1 MALLKLFF
9 GLFILMT
16 IVSSCGTQSQIV
28 SNENVNQTTVGLNR
42 KNYKV
47 VDVVTGKASNT
58 YIFGIGGMSKKAL
71 MESAKLK
78 MYDINYLKGKSAAYA
93 NMTTE
98 SRISKFLPFYYKRT
112 IISSAILV
120 EFTE

>member
-1 MALLKLFF
+1 MSLPKLFF
-9 GLFILMT
+9 GLFILT
-16 IVSSCGTQSQIV
+16 AIVSSCGIQSQIV

-47 VDVVTGKASNT
+47 VDVVTGRASNT

-78 MYDINYLKGKSAAYA
+78 MYDTNYLMGKSAAYT

-98 SRISKFLPFYYKRT
+98 SRISMFLPFYYKRT

>member
-1 MALLKLFF
+1 
-9 GLFILMT
+9 MT
-16 IVSSCGTQSQIV
+16 MVSSCGMQSQIV

-47 VDVVTGKASNT
+47 VDVVKGKASNT

-78 MYDINYLKGKSAAYA
+78 MYNTNYLIGKSAAYA

-98 SRISKFLPFYYKRT
+98 SRISMFFPFYYKRT
-112 IISSAILV
+112 IISSAILI